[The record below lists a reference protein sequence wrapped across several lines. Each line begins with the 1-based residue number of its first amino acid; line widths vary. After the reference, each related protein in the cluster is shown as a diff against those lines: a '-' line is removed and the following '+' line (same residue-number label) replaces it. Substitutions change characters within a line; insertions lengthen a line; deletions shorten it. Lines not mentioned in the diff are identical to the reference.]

1 MYKQGLYGKF
11 EESDEEEEEEEEVD
25 NGEVPI
31 ETTEDLCEEDM
42 ELMTAMGFSSFG
54 GSKRE
59 QTSQKVTFLCNC
71 KMFGLYNGM
80 ALSLPIIHCNAQTI
94 DFCGGCHGRDHM
106 VVGFTTTYACSAC
119 HH

>member
-1 MYKQGLYGKF
+1 MMGRDNAIPLYNPNILQ
-11 EESDEEEEEEEEVD
+11 EEEVD

-31 ETTEDLCEEDM
+31 ETTEELCEEDM

-71 KMFGLYNGM
+71 KMFYVQGLNSQ
-80 ALSLPIIHCNAQTI
+80 L
-94 DFCGGCHGRDHM
+94 
-106 VVGFTTTYACSAC
+106 
-119 HH
+119 

>member
-11 EESDEEEEEEEEVD
+11 EESDEEAEEEEVD

-59 QTSQKVTFLCNC
+59 QTTQKVHFFMQL
-71 KMFGLYNGM
+71 
-80 ALSLPIIHCNAQTI
+80 
-94 DFCGGCHGRDHM
+94 
-106 VVGFTTTYACSAC
+106 
-119 HH
+119 